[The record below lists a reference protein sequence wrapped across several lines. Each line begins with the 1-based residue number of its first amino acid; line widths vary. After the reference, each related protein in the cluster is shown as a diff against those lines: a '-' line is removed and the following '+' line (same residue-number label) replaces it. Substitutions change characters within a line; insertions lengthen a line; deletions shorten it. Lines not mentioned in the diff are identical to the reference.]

1 MERCVHK
8 HLSQYLNDHSI
19 ITPFQSGFQA
29 GDSTVNQLLYL
40 CNEISN
46 ALDNNKEL
54 RIIFLDINKAFDRVW
69 HKGLLFKLKS
79 IGVSGNILAW
89 FEDYLSDR
97 YQRVC
102 IKNSASSWKKISAGV
117 PQGSILGPLLFIV
130 FINDIVNEIR
140 SFVRLF
146 ADDTCVFEVIDDP
159 IASVAALNE
168 DLRKILAWAK
178 TWLVLFNALKTEVM
192 NITKTRI
199 RLYHPPLFM
208 GDTQVKEVSQHKHL
222 GLIISH
228 DFSWNNHVK
237 MLQDK
242 TFKRLG
248 HFEDINSI

>member
-1 MERCVHK
+1 MERYVHK

-29 GDSTVNQLLYL
+29 GDSTVNQLLNL
-40 CNEISN
+40 CNDISN
-46 ALDNNKEL
+46 ALDDNKEL

-102 IKNSASSWKKISAGV
+102 IKKPASSWKKISAGV

-130 FINDIVNEIR
+130 FIVNEIR

-146 ADDTCVFEVIDDP
+146 ADDTCLFEIIDDP
-159 IASVAALNE
+159 IASAAALNE
-168 DLRKILAWAK
+168 DLRKVLA
-178 TWLVLFNALKTEVM
+178 
-192 NITKTRI
+192 
-199 RLYHPPLFM
+199 
-208 GDTQVKEVSQHKHL
+208 
-222 GLIISH
+222 
-228 DFSWNNHVK
+228 
-237 MLQDK
+237 
-242 TFKRLG
+242 
-248 HFEDINSI
+248 

>member
-8 HLSQYLNDHSI
+8 HLSQYLNDHSF

-54 RIIFLDINKAFDRVW
+54 RIIFLDISKAFDRVW

-140 SFVRLF
+140 SLYVCLQMIRVYLRLLTILSH
-146 ADDTCVFEVIDDP
+146 AQ
-159 IASVAALNE
+159 
-168 DLRKILAWAK
+168 LR
-178 TWLVLFNALKTEVM
+178 
-192 NITKTRI
+192 
-199 RLYHPPLFM
+199 
-208 GDTQVKEVSQHKHL
+208 
-222 GLIISH
+222 
-228 DFSWNNHVK
+228 
-237 MLQDK
+237 
-242 TFKRLG
+242 
-248 HFEDINSI
+248 